1 MAQYTDPLSFVRIAA
16 PCRADWE
23 RMRGN
28 ERMRFCEQCSLNVYN
43 LSNMSRQEAEAL
55 IVGAQGRL
63 CVRYYRRA
71 DGTILTG
78 NCPVGL
84 QALKRRASKFSRAA
98 ISTVLSFFA
107 GIGVLA
113 GLEKAQS
120 VMGAATEA
128 SRDLI
133 EPVPLEIFDP
143 PEAPASEEMR
153 VMGTLAYEP
162 PETWANGQVAPVKL
176 KSYQPAKSIV
186 RNSSEP

>member
-113 GLEKAQS
+113 SLEKAQS
-120 VMGAATEA
+120 VMGAATEV
-128 SRDLI
+128 SNDLI
-133 EPVPLEIFDP
+133 DPVPLENFDP
-143 PEAPASEEMR
+143 TEAPASEEMGVR
-153 VMGTLAYEP
+153 GTLAYEP
-162 PETWANGQVAPVKL
+162 TEVWVKGRFTGRVKMVPL
-176 KSYQPAKSIV
+176 REEQHATK
-186 RNSSEP
+186 